1 MMLRGSVK
9 SEENVRL
16 ESVTDPDG
24 GDSGISH
31 GEFLTGLVEAAMTK
45 DEQRLSRLREHGV
58 EIMGA
63 GALVD
68 AIAVASSFNAITRI
82 ADAIGIPLDDRMAT
96 GSVEVREV
104 VGINDFAKGR
114 GINLPSDISQQ

>member
-1 MMLRGSVK
+1 MMLRGSVQ

-31 GEFLTGLVEAAMTK
+31 GVFLTGLVEAAMTK
-45 DEQRLSRLREHGV
+45 DEQRLSRLREQGV

-114 GINLPSDISQQ
+114 GINLPSDISL

>member
-1 MMLRGSVK
+1 MMLRGSVQ

-45 DEQRLSRLREHGV
+45 DEQRLSRLREQGV

-96 GSVEVREV
+96 GSVEVRKV

-114 GINLPSDISQQ
+114 GINLPADISLQ

>member
-1 MMLRGSVK
+1 MMLRGSVQ

-45 DEQRLSRLREHGV
+45 DEQRLSRLREQGV

-114 GINLPSDISQQ
+114 GINLPSDISLQ